1 MFFPLG
7 DLAMTEYQD
16 ILAHASQLPV
26 DDRLRLI
33 DDLAS
38 TVPDDRPP
46 TLSTEWLAEICRR
59 SDEIDTGAVNTE
71 SWSEI
76 RARLFAKHGVSDAD

>member
-1 MFFPLG
+1 
-7 DLAMTEYQD
+7 MTEYQD
-16 ILAHASQLPV
+16 ILAHAFQLPV

-38 TVPDDRPP
+38 SVPDDRPP
-46 TLSTEWLAEICRR
+46 KLSPEWLAEISRR

-71 SWSEI
+71 SWTEI
-76 RARLFAKHGVSDAD
+76 RARLFTKHGIRA